1 MCLCFKWVRAEV
13 ISKECGECILYES
26 EGFEDRKSCC
36 VLVEYGKNNQHE
48 SWAYFGIVVSE
59 DEWSMPVNS
68 RMCGCF
74 PGSDHGACVSSMC
87 ITEGLSIAPYCLW
100 PGTSSQAWCEPPGYC
115 SNSPR
120 VCQPENTSFQPLNYS
135 RPLYY
140 VLSASE

>member
-74 PGSDHGACVSSMC
+74 PGSDHGACVPPCASQRDC
-87 ITEGLSIAPYCLW
+87 PLPHAVYGQAHLLKHGVNPQDIAQIHLEFVNRKTLLSNL
-100 PGTSSQAWCEPPGYC
+100 
-115 SNSPR
+115 
-120 VCQPENTSFQPLNYS
+120 
-135 RPLYY
+135 
-140 VLSASE
+140 